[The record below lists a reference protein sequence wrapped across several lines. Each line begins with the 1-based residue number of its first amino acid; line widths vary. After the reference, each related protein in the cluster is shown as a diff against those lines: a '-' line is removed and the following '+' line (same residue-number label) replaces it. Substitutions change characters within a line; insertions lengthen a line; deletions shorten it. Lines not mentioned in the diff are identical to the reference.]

1 MAEVLVLNAEVRT
14 AHGKQHVR
22 RIRRGDA
29 RKNVPPKVPGIIYG
43 HKEKVVSLTVTS
55 EDLWRV
61 VRHNARVVD
70 LKLDGKTEKVLIKE
84 LQWDALGKEILHVD
98 FNRVSVDERIRVTV
112 PLQLRGTAPG
122 VNAGGVISQML
133 HTLDIECLAIAVPD
147 AIRVN
152 VHELQ
157 LDQAIHVRELH
168 PPEGVKVF
176 SDPEAIVV
184 QCAKPIIEEA
194 PVAAAAAAPAEGP
207 AEPEVI
213 GRKVAE
219 EKEEEAEK

>member
-1 MAEVLVLNAEVRT
+1 MAEVMTLDAEVRT
-14 AHGKQHVR
+14 VHGTQNAK
-22 RIRRGDA
+22 RIRRGDV
-29 RKNVPPKVPGIIYG
+29 RKNVPPKVPGVIYG
-43 HKEKVVSLTVTS
+43 HKEKVISLNVNS
-55 EDLWRV
+55 EDLWRI

-70 LKLDGKTEKVLIKE
+70 LKLDGKTEKCLIKE

-122 VNAGGVISQML
+122 VNAGGVLNQGL

-168 PPEGVKVF
+168 PPEGVKVL

-184 QCAKPIIEEA
+184 QCAKPLEEA
-194 PVAAAAAAPAEGP
+194 PAPVAGAPPAVEGP

>member
-1 MAEVLVLNAEVRT
+1 MAEVMDLQAEVRT
-14 AHGKQHVR
+14 AHGSQSAK

-29 RKNVPPKVPGIIYG
+29 RKNIPPKIPGILYG
-43 HKEKVVSLTVTS
+43 HKEEVIPLTVIH
-55 EDLWRV
+55 EDLWRI

-70 LKLDGKTEKVLIKE
+70 LKIKGKTEKCLIKE
-84 LQWDALGKEILHVD
+84 LQWDAIGKEILHVD

-112 PLQLRGTAPG
+112 PIQIKGTAPG
-122 VNAGGVISQML
+122 IAAGGVLNQAL

-157 LDQAIHVRELH
+157 LDQAIHVREIQ
-168 PPEGVKVF
+168 PPEGIKVLT
-176 SDPEAIVV
+176 DPEAIVV
-184 QCAKPIIEEA
+184 QVAKPLEEA
-194 PVAAAAAAPAEGP
+194 APAAAAAPAEGP
-207 AEPEVI
+207 VEPEVI

-219 EKEEEAEK
+219 EPEEEAEKK